1 MSGTIFTQQVF
12 VVVQTW
18 RNSFMP
24 DYELFDQSW
33 RQIGTARRAER
44 EGLKKLSH
52 NVDPGPL
59 FVYDAGDRLL
69 FSADFNRPHERP
81 AVFLA
86 DANGDEIGWVIRMGG
101 LVKPVFDLEHG
112 GRRLGSL
119 EVTDWRQSLTYVRD
133 EEERAVAEI
142 RPLDEDAPIENPDE
156 TEGYYLTMVQEIADP
171 LRTLVV
177 GCGVILE
184 ALVGS
189 ESFEPTL
196 IRFTSPGIPA
206 IKDRLK
212 AMFRK

>member
-1 MSGTIFTQQVF
+1 MSGTIFTEPVL

-24 DYELFDQSW
+24 DYHLFDQRW

-44 EGLKKLSH
+44 QGLKKLS
-52 NVDPGPL
+52 NEVDSGPL
-59 FVYDAGDRLL
+59 FVYDASDRLL
-69 FSADFNRPHERP
+69 FSADFSRPHPRP
-81 AVFLA
+81 AVYLA

-101 LVKPVFDLEHG
+101 VVKPIFDLERDG
-112 GRRLGSL
+112 GRIGSL

-133 EEERAVAEI
+133 EEGTAVAEI
-142 RPLDEDAPIENPDE
+142 RPLDEDAPVENPDG
-156 TEGYYLTMVQEIADP
+156 TEGYYLKFVQEIADP

-177 GCGVILE
+177 GCGIILE

-196 IRFTSPGIPA
+196 IRITSPGMPA
-206 IKDRLK
+206 IKARLK